1 MTIIGIGVDVVD
13 LARFA
18 ETVER
23 TPGLIDR
30 VLTQVE
36 QVNAQ
41 GISLALNSLAA
52 RFAVKEAVAKVLG
65 APAGLAFHEVQVSN
79 GGAPTITIEGAVAQR
94 AAELGITHWHV
105 SITHDGP
112 VAIAYVI
119 GEAR

>member
-1 MTIIGIGVDVVD
+1 MSIVGIGIDVVD

-18 ETVER
+18 ASLER
-23 TPGLIDR
+23 TPELLNR
-30 VLTQVE
+30 VLTTDE
-36 QVNAQ
+36 QHNAAGKQ
-41 GISLALNSLAA
+41 LALESLAA

-65 APAGLAFHEVQVSN
+65 APAGLNFHDVQVSN
-79 GGAPTITIEGAVAQR
+79 GGAPKITVTNTVAKC
-94 AAELGITHWHV
+94 AEQLGITNWHV

>member
-36 QVNAQ
+36 QVNER
-41 GISLALNSLAA
+41 GIALALNSLAA